1 MLAVFLPSVSLRRI
15 GAFYSSGGKAD
26 EGNHKEHDELEKEA
40 AASMPWEPKVWAEAA
55 APGDASRCER
65 CELALRRTR
74 VVWGEGAE
82 DAPVV
87 AVLDNPGAREDREGT
102 PFVCA
107 TRVAL
112 QRAVAE
118 VGWSE
123 ETLFVT
129 YLLKC
134 RPIRAYDKAK
144 ARAACMDYL
153 RGQLEGRRAIMLL
166 GLVAAQT
173 VLARPEAEMAEL
185 RNRWHVW
192 EGVPVRVTYH
202 PLAVH
207 RRPNL
212 AASFLADWRALAE
225 VALPPVKRGQDEEQE
240 GGGV

>member
-1 MLAVFLPSVSLRRI
+1 MT
-15 GAFYSSGGKAD
+15 
-26 EGNHKEHDELEKEA
+26 
-40 AASMPWEPKVWAEAA
+40 WEPNVWQEAP
-55 APGDASRCER
+55 APGNAGRCDR
-65 CELALRRTR
+65 CELAGQRAR
-74 VVWGEGAE
+74 VVWGEGRE
-82 DAPVV
+82 DASVV

-118 VGWSE
+118 VGWTE
-123 ETLFVT
+123 ESLFVT

-134 RPIRAYDKAK
+134 RPIRKYDKER
-144 ARAACMDYL
+144 ARAACMEYL

-173 VLARPEAEMAEL
+173 VLDRPEAEMAEL
-185 RNRWHVW
+185 RGRWHDW
-192 EGVPVRVTYH
+192 DGTPVRVTYH

-212 AASFLADWRALAE
+212 GPSFLADWRALAE
-225 VALPPVKRGQDEEQE
+225 VALPTVERR
-240 GGGV
+240 